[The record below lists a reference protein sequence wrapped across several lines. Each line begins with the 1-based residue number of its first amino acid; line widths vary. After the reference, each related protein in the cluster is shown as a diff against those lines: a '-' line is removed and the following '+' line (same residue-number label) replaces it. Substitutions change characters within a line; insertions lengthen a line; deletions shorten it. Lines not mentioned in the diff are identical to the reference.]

1 MNKEFVPYEEALEL
15 KSLEFDEPCFACDK
29 NIRISGIDGC
39 VVNIPI
45 KNSSFTEDDEFVASP
60 TFSQAFRFFRKKY
73 KLQTYID
80 FYHSESYFFKIKSQ
94 DGRYIGNT
102 GDVILQGS
110 PLFTRPY
117 EEAEL
122 ACLRKLIEI
131 VKNK

>member
-1 MNKEFVPYEEALEL
+1 MNPLEKEFVPYPEAFEL
-15 KSLEFDEPCFACDK
+15 KQLSFDEPCFGWFASDK
-29 NIRISGIDGC
+29 SLVKDIT
-39 VVNIPI
+39 I
-45 KNSSFTEDDEFVASP
+45 KTDFTLAP
-60 TFSQAFRFFRKKY
+60 TYSQAFRFFRKKY